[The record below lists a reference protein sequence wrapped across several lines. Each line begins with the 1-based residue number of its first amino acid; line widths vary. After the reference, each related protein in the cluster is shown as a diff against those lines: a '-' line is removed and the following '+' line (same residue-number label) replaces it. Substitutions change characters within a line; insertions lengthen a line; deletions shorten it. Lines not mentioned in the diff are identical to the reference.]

1 MKNPLGLVLIA
12 LGVVLLVYGI
22 NSSNSVGSDVK
33 KAITGTPTDRSMWLI
48 IGGVV
53 AAAGG
58 LGVLVLRGSPPENR

>member
-1 MKNPLGLVLIA
+1 MKNPIGFILLA

-22 NSSNSVGSDVK
+22 NAGNSVGSDVK
-33 KAITGTPTDRSMWLI
+33 KAFTGTPTDKSMWLI

-58 LGVLVLRGSPPENR
+58 LGMLGWGSGPANR